1 MTIKSHFYINGFAL
15 SLAFKERLGATQ
27 KWPIYY
33 SPPPPGGLPSWVCA
47 AEQGMVFKVLSLK
60 HGI

>member
-1 MTIKSHFYINGFAL
+1 MVLHLASLSKRGLGQHRNGPF
-15 SLAFKERLGATQ
+15 TT
-27 KWPIYY
+27 
-33 SPPPPGGLPSWVCA
+33 PPPPGGLPSWVCA